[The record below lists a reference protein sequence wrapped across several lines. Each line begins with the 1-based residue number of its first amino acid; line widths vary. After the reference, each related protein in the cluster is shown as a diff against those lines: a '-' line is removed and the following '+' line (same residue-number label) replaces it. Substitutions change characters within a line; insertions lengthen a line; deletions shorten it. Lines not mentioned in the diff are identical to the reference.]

1 MRLVLLA
8 LLASLLA
15 WTTTTAAQQPVDAV
29 ALAEARV
36 LMEKAGMGALTQQ
49 VARATMQQQRAALE
63 KANPG
68 RSAEIAEIMIL
79 IDAELAKRLPRIMDA
94 YARIYT
100 LHFTLAELREL
111 NRFYDAPIGRKLV
124 KETPAISA
132 EAMAM
137 SQAFGQEIV
146 GEVMRAVAPELE
158 KRRLNGP
165 SRI

>member
-1 MRLVLLA
+1 MRLLFLA
-8 LLASLLA
+8 LLAPVLA
-15 WTTTTAAQQPVDAV
+15 WAGPIAAQQPVDAV
-29 ALAEARV
+29 ALAEAKV

-68 RSAEIAEIMIL
+68 RSNEIAEIMKL
-79 IDAELAKRLPRIMDA
+79 MESELAKRLPRIMEA

-111 NRFYDAPIGRKLV
+111 NRFYDTPIGRKLV